1 MYIFIIAKWLPI
13 IKEHLVANEFVKSF
27 LGGALEELYTL
38 EYIKYGKKIKKIRT
52 LRIHSRIIE
61 FGSLLD
67 HMQSMNLSHIVK
79 ELMPETKKS
88 NMIDKEYHLYKH
100 CLGELCAYGEEDSL
114 FTNGVP
120 PIIVKGRISYYLRK
134 SEQAVEE
141 YVDDLVE
148 DYGNVDEL
156 FDGVDGFFFA
166 IWSEDMIGLVSKEA
180 IHVLFVQVLCCL
192 LIPRSDA
199 LMKVP

>member
-79 ELMPETKKS
+79 ELMPETKK
-88 NMIDKEYHLYKH
+88 
-100 CLGELCAYGEEDSL
+100 
-114 FTNGVP
+114 
-120 PIIVKGRISYYLRK
+120 
-134 SEQAVEE
+134 
-141 YVDDLVE
+141 
-148 DYGNVDEL
+148 
-156 FDGVDGFFFA
+156 A
-166 IWSEDMIGLVSKEA
+166 I
-180 IHVLFVQVLCCL
+180 
-192 LIPRSDA
+192 
-199 LMKVP
+199 